1 MHSPNSL
8 FTGNI
13 YEGKEPYA
21 FISYSHKDS
30 GDVLPIVSDLNS
42 KGLRV
47 WYDEGIEAGSE
58 WPEYLAEH
66 LANSSVVVAFISGNF
81 NDSKYCRRE
90 MHFAT
95 RLNKPI
101 ICIYI
106 DNAKLSYGLEMELT
120 AVQGFKKENYVS
132 NVELVQSVVSVRVIS
147 TILVKE
153 PEPQPVQ
160 AAPVQSPAPQPVAAV
175 PQQIPNQQPAAVPVQ
190 APVPQP
196 VATVPVQTPAPQPV
210 AAPVNKPVEKTVKK
224 PANAKQ
230 PKPKRKFSR
239 KALIITLSVGIP
251 AFLISLII
259 CIAVAAIVSVSN
271 SISRAKNI
279 STTTTTVAQTSSQT
293 DSSQSIN
300 NDALKKLV
308 NLSGTKFSGNIT
320 PNMLR
325 GYYTNLYLNDK
336 TIQGK
341 TAKSLL
347 KKQYPNM
354 KYVERMADP
363 RTGTAARTIATSVPY
378 RFRCD
383 RLINHSDVKT
393 PNKLDL
399 DNYDLD
405 TDAGW
410 QKLFDELQRF
420 LTTKTAEQY
429 YANYMKMYNT
439 FFISMYFYQ
448 EDGSIASGSYNYIL
462 TIDQNVMHCT
472 RFDIGEDNEIIDYNS
487 EETYSIGFVDNI
499 LVIESNDKSRIE
511 LMPEDQCY
519 FMNGNTNYFYRYGFL
534 LNTDNAYKNISRFI
548 INLELGSDK
557 KSIVPTVIIEFINGG
572 KTRDA
577 KVTLNSGGNLTISW
591 YAVYHP
597 DTNTTDAEPDV
608 VTIRLIGN
616 YQLCIIDENDKV
628 YDYSARTE
636 KTYQEQI
643 A

>member
-160 AAPVQSPAPQPVAAV
+160 AAPVQSPAPQPVAVV
-175 PQQIPNQQPAAVPVQ
+175 PQQIPNQQPAA
-190 APVPQP
+190 
-196 VATVPVQTPAPQPV
+196 VPVQTPAPQPV

-271 SISRAKNI
+271 SRTRAKN
-279 STTTTTVAQTSSQT
+279 TTTTAEAQTSSQT
-293 DSSQSIN
+293 DSAQSIN
-300 NDALKKLV
+300 NDALKKLL
-308 NLSGTKFSGNIT
+308 NPSGTKFSGNIT

-325 GYYTNLYLNDK
+325 GHYTNLYLNDN
-336 TIQGK
+336 TIQNK

-363 RTGTAARTIATSVPY
+363 RKGTAARTIATSVPY
-378 RFRCD
+378 KFRCD
-383 RLINHSDVKT
+383 RLINHFGVKT

-399 DNYDLD
+399 NKYDLD
-405 TDAGW
+405 TDDGW
-410 QKLFDELQRF
+410 QKLFDVLQRI

-439 FFISMYFYQ
+439 FFISMDFYQ

-519 FMNGNTNYFYRYGFL
+519 FMNGSRNYYYRSGFL
-534 LNTDNAYKNISRFI
+534 LNTDNAYKNISRI
-548 INLELGSDK
+548 MISLDLGSDK

-572 KTRDA
+572 ETRDA

-616 YQLCIIDENDKV
+616 YELCIIDENDKV
-628 YDYSARTE
+628 YDYSARTA
-636 KTYQEQI
+636 KSYQEQI